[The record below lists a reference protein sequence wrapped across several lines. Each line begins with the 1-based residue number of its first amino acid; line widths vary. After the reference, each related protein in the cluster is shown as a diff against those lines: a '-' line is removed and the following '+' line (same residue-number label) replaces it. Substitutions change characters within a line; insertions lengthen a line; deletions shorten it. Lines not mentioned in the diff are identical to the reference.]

1 MDTTAGA
8 NYELKFGSPERFS
21 DMETLHSRY
30 TSIRD
35 RMEEKMKEWK
45 NYLKSYRR
53 HPIQRKGGKKDAN
66 YGQFKFEID
75 NSSDMFTTL
84 VLSRPTWATIIP
96 LTAPDKKTKLD
107 WRNKISECWNE
118 EFILP
123 WEEKVE
129 NTAYDFFD
137 MQMFMAGI
145 EFWCNKGTVY
155 PENVPIEHVFPDLT
169 AGTNPKKW
177 ETLFVLRRESYHSL
191 YKKMDSSD
199 WNKEAIKDLLETEQ
213 NRTTNLSEF
222 EKLRLDTKSDET
234 TDNTILL
241 VYAYVKEY
249 DGSITHYVFPEDGI
263 ISARSKTDTS
273 KKEAE
278 KRFLLIRKKY
288 CDHMGQIV
296 SIRTYHRFKQYWS
309 GESLADNIFV
319 TKLQGDQAMNRI
331 LRSAIRSA
339 TTYLNS
345 NNADTQEKLQQTSD
359 QELVVLDADVKVTQ
373 TSIQSNTAELFNAVR
388 QLDFDTSKMTRDYL
402 PAGSQ
407 NVKGRAITAEE
418 AANQSTQAV
427 EQKEKKTTLFIQQD
441 QRFVE
446 EIYRR
451 SLLVSSGEKEY
462 ERLERFKKK
471 MEYYGI
477 PEDAYA
483 FKNVL
488 IQSTFS
494 LMGGS
499 MTARMQGTERLVQL
513 ARIKPE
519 SEGVRRAVV
528 EAIAAIV
535 GYENVELYFPYKD
548 EIEEMDARR
557 AGMENEILD
566 NPNLNPLN
574 AQVLAKDNHVQD
586 LTLHI
591 PDIENDL
598 LRLEELVTKHQQ
610 LPSAMKAINVVKMQE
625 HSIAID
631 NKFSHCLAHLQM
643 MSFDQGM
650 ANYIENFQAKLT
662 QVRAPYI
669 SLQKMIRQ
677 AIEQFG
683 QENEDNSYMTKSM
696 QLKLQ
701 DQQNEVQY
709 RQQLR
714 DIGLGKSIEQAKLR
728 EISGKQKLQS
738 NQEKAIVDLETK
750 KAMAEIETSTTIK
763 KASTDIV
770 TNAAKQQ
777 QKLNEPTNN
786 E

>member
-1 MDTTAGA
+1 MDQTRGA
-8 NYELKFGSPERFS
+8 NYELKFGSPERFAS
-21 DMETLHSRY
+21 MDDLHSRY
-30 TSIRD
+30 TAIRD
-35 RMEEKMKEWK
+35 RMHEKMKEWK

-53 HPIQRKGGKKDAN
+53 HPIQRKNGKKDAN

-75 NSSDMFTTL
+75 NSADMFTSL
-84 VLSRPTWATIIP
+84 VLSRPTWLTVVP
-96 LTAPDKKTKLD
+96 LTAPDKQTKLD
-107 WRNKISECWNE
+107 WRNKISECWHE
-118 EFILP
+118 EFIVP

-145 EFWCNKGTVY
+145 EFWKNNGDVY
-155 PENVPIEHVFPDLT
+155 PENIPIEHVFPDLT
-169 AGTNPKKW
+169 AGINPKKW
-177 ETLFVLRRESYHSL
+177 ETLFVLRRESYSSL
-191 YKKMDSSD
+191 YRKLKDSD
-199 WNKEAIKDLLETEQ
+199 WNEEAIRDLLETEQ
-213 NRTTNLSEF
+213 NRTTLLSEF

-234 TDNTILL
+234 TDNTVLL
-241 VYAYVKEY
+241 VYAYVREY
-249 DGSITHYVFPEDGI
+249 DGTITHYVFPEDGVI
-263 ISARSKTDTS
+263 AARSKTDV
-273 KKEAE
+273 KPQERE
-278 KRFLLIRKKY
+278 KRFLLVRKKY
-288 CDHMGQIV
+288 CDHIGQVIA
-296 SIRTYHRFKQYWS
+296 IRTYHRFKQYWS

-319 TKLQGDQAMNRI
+319 AKLQGDQAMNRI
-331 LRSAIRSA
+331 LRSAVRSA

-345 NNADTQEKLQQTSD
+345 SNADTQEKLQQVSD

-373 TSIQSNTAELFNAVR
+373 TSIQSNTADLFNAVR
-388 QLDFDTSKMTRDYL
+388 QLDFDTARMTRDYL

-418 AANQSTQAV
+418 AANQSMQAV

-451 SLLVSSGEKEY
+451 SLLVSRGEKEY
-462 ERLERFKKK
+462 KALERFKKK

-477 PEDAYA
+477 PEEAYA
-483 FKNVL
+483 FENVL

-499 MTARMQGTERLVQL
+499 MTARMQGSDRLVSL

-528 EAIAAIV
+528 EAIASIV

-548 EIEEMDARR
+548 EIEELDARR

-598 LRLEELVTKHQQ
+598 KILEGLIMNHEQ
-610 LPSAMKAINVVKMQE
+610 LPPSLKAVNVVKMQE
-625 HSIAID
+625 HATAID
-631 NKFSHCLAHLQM
+631 NKFGHCIAHLEM
-643 MSFDQGM
+643 MNTDPGL
-650 ANYIENFQAKLT
+650 AGYIQSFQAKLA

-669 SLQKMIRQ
+669 ALQKMIRQ
-677 AIEQFG
+677 AIEAFG
-683 QENEDNSYMTKSM
+683 QENEENSFMTRSM

-714 DIGLGKSIEQAKLR
+714 DIGLGKSVEQAKLR
-728 EISGKQKLQS
+728 EITAKQKLQS
-738 NQEKAIVDLETK
+738 NQEKALIDLETK
-750 KAMAEIETSTTIK
+750 RAMTEADVDSKIK
-763 KASTDIV
+763 KVSTDVAANRI
-770 TNAAKQQ
+770 AKQQ
-777 QKLNEPTNN
+777 QLNEPQTNQ
-786 E
+786 

>member
-21 DMETLHSRY
+21 GMDDLHSRY

-53 HPIQRKGGKKDAN
+53 HPIQRKNGKKDAN

-75 NSSDMFTTL
+75 NSADMFTSL

-96 LTAPDKKTKLD
+96 ITAPDKKTKLD

-129 NTAYDFFD
+129 NTSYDFFD

-145 EFWCNKGTVY
+145 EFWKNKGDVY
-155 PENVPIEHVFPDLT
+155 PENIPIEHVFPDLT
-169 AGTNPKKW
+169 AGINPKKW
-177 ETLFVLRRESYHSL
+177 ETLFVLRRESYSSL
-191 YKKMDSSD
+191 YRKLKDSD
-199 WNKEAIKDLLETEQ
+199 WNSDAIQDLLQTEQ
-213 NRTTNLSEF
+213 NRTTLLSDF

-249 DGSITHYVFPEDGI
+249 DGTVTHYIFPEDGI
-263 ISARSKTDTS
+263 ISARSKADV
-273 KKEAE
+273 KKQEAE

-288 CDHMGQIV
+288 CDHIGQIV
-296 SIRTYHRFKQYWS
+296 AIRTYHRFKQYWS

-345 NNADTQEKLQQTSD
+345 NNADTQEKLQQASD

-373 TSIQSNTAELFNAVR
+373 TSIQSNTADLFNAVR
-388 QLDFDTSKMTRDYL
+388 QLDFDTARMNRDYL

-418 AANQSTQAV
+418 AGNQAMQAV

-441 QRFVE
+441 QRFIE

-451 SLLVSSGEKEY
+451 SLLVSNGEKEY
-462 ERLERFKKK
+462 KCLERFKKK

-477 PEDAYA
+477 PEEAYA
-483 FKNVL
+483 FENVM

-499 MTARMQGTERLVQL
+499 MTARIQGTERLVSL

-528 EAIAAIV
+528 EAIASIV

-548 EIEEMDARR
+548 EIEESDARR

-598 LRLEELVTKHQQ
+598 KILQGLVESHEQ
-610 LPSAMKAINVVKMQE
+610 LPVSMKAINIVKMQE
-625 HSIAID
+625 HTVAID
-631 NKFSHCLAHLQM
+631 NKFSHCLAHLEM
-643 MSFDQGM
+643 MSMDAGL
-650 ANYIENFQAKLT
+650 AGYIQNFEAKLN
-662 QVRAPYI
+662 QVRAPFI
-669 SLQKMIRQ
+669 SLQKIINQLIQ
-677 AIEQFG
+677 AFG
-683 QENEDNSYMTKSM
+683 QENQENSFMTRSL

-728 EISGKQKLQS
+728 EITGKQKLEN
-738 NQEKAIVDLETK
+738 NQQKSIVDLETK
-750 KAMAEIETSTTIK
+750 KAMADIETNTTIK
-763 KASTDIV
+763 KASTNIAA
-770 TNAAKQQ
+770 NAAKQQ
-777 QKLNEPTNN
+777 QKLNESTNN
-786 E
+786 Q

>member
-1 MDTTAGA
+1 MDQTRGA
-8 NYELKFGSPERFS
+8 NYELKFGSPQRFEGM
-21 DMETLHSRY
+21 DDLHSRY

-66 YGQFKFEID
+66 YGAFKFEID
-75 NSSDMFTTL
+75 NSADMFTSL
-84 VLSRPTWATIIP
+84 VLSRPNWATVVP
-96 LTAPDKKTKLD
+96 LNAPDKQMKLD
-107 WRNKISECWNE
+107 WRNKISECWHE
-118 EFILP
+118 EFIVP

-145 EFWCNKGTVY
+145 EFWKNKGDVY
-155 PENVPIEHVFPDLT
+155 PENIPIEHVFPDLT

-177 ETLFVLRRESYHSL
+177 ETLFVLRRESYASL
-191 YKKMDSSD
+191 YRKLEDSD
-199 WNKEAIKDLLETEQ
+199 WNADAIKDVLETEQ
-213 NRTTNLSEF
+213 NRTTLLTEF

-241 VYAYVKEY
+241 LYAYVKEY
-249 DGSITHYVFPEDGI
+249 DGTITHYVFPEDGI
-263 ISARSKTDTS
+263 ISARSKSDV
-273 KKEAE
+273 KPQERE

-288 CDHMGQIV
+288 CDHLGQVIA
-296 SIRTYHRFKQYWS
+296 IRTYHRFKQYWS

-319 TKLQGDQAMNRI
+319 AKLQGDQAMNRI
-331 LRSAIRSA
+331 LRSAVRSA

-345 NNADTQEKLQQTSD
+345 NNADTQEKLQQMSD

-373 TSIQSNTAELFNAVR
+373 TSLQSNTADLFNAVR
-388 QLDFDTSKMTRDYL
+388 QLDFDTSRMNRDYL

-418 AANQSTQAV
+418 AGNQAMQAV

-451 SLLVSSGEKEY
+451 SLQVSRGEKEY
-462 ERLERFKKK
+462 KSLQRFKAK

-477 PEDAYA
+477 PEEAYA
-483 FKNVL
+483 FENVL

-499 MTARMQGTERLVQL
+499 MTARIQGTERLVSL

-519 SEGVRRAVV
+519 SEGVRRAVI
-528 EAIAAIV
+528 EAIASIV
-535 GYENVELYFPYKD
+535 GYENVELYFPYK
-548 EIEEMDARR
+548 EELEELDARR

-598 LRLEELVTKHQQ
+598 KILEGLVMNQEQ
-610 LPSAMKAINVVKMQE
+610 LPASMKAINVVKMQE
-625 HSIAID
+625 HAVAID
-631 NKFSHCLAHLQM
+631 NKFGHCLAHLEM
-643 MSFDQGM
+643 MQTDPGLAGYIKSFQD
-650 ANYIENFQAKLT
+650 KLT

-677 AIEQFG
+677 AIEAFG
-683 QENEDNSYMTKSM
+683 QENEENSFMTKSM

-701 DQQNEVQY
+701 DQQGEVEY
-709 RQQLR
+709 RKQLR
-714 DIGLGKSIEQAKLR
+714 DIGLGKAIEQAKLR
-728 EISGKQKLQS
+728 EISG
-738 NQEKAIVDLETK
+738 
-750 KAMAEIETSTTIK
+750 
-763 KASTDIV
+763 
-770 TNAAKQQ
+770 Q
-777 QKLNEPTNN
+777 QKLKSNEEKAVMDLEKKRLTNELDVESKIKTKASDIAATRAKNQTKMN
-786 E
+786 EETTNQ

>member
-1 MDTTAGA
+1 
-8 NYELKFGSPERFS
+8 
-21 DMETLHSRY
+21 
-30 TSIRD
+30 
-35 RMEEKMKEWK
+35 
-45 NYLKSYRR
+45 
-53 HPIQRKGGKKDAN
+53 
-66 YGQFKFEID
+66 
-75 NSSDMFTTL
+75 
-84 VLSRPTWATIIP
+84 
-96 LTAPDKKTKLD
+96 
-107 WRNKISECWNE
+107 
-118 EFILP
+118 
-123 WEEKVE
+123 
-129 NTAYDFFD
+129 

-145 EFWCNKGTVY
+145 EFWCNNGAVY
-155 PENVPIEHVFPDLT
+155 PENIPIEHVFPDLT
-169 AGTNPKKW
+169 AGINPKKW
-177 ETLFVLRRESYHSL
+177 ETLFILRRETYSTL
-191 YKKMDSSD
+191 YKKMEDSD
-199 WNKEAIKDLLETEQ
+199 WNKDAIQDLLETEQ

-234 TDNTILL
+234 TDNTVLL
-241 VYAYVKEY
+241 CYAYVKEY
-249 DGSITHYVFPEDGI
+249 DGTVTHYIFPEDGVI
-263 ISARSKTDTS
+263 AARSKADVNP
-273 KKEAE
+273 KQAE

-288 CDHMGQIV
+288 CDHIGQV
-296 SIRTYHRFKQYWS
+296 VAIRTYHRFKQYWS

-345 NNADTQEKLQQTSD
+345 NNADTQEKLQQASD

-388 QLDFDTSKMTRDYL
+388 QLDFDTARMTRDYL

-418 AANQSTQAV
+418 ASNQSMQAV

-451 SLLVSSGEKEY
+451 SLKVSRGEPEY
-462 ERLERFKKK
+462 KRLERFKKK

-477 PEDAYA
+477 PEDAYK
-483 FKNVL
+483 FDNVI

-499 MTARMQGTERLVQL
+499 MTARMQGTDRLVQL

-548 EIEEMDARR
+548 EIEETDARR

-598 LRLEELVTKHQQ
+598 TMLESLVTRHEQ
-610 LPSAMKAINVVKMQE
+610 LPASMKAINIVKMQE
-625 HSIAID
+625 HSLAID

-643 MSFDQGM
+643 MSYDEGL
-650 ANYIENFQAKLT
+650 AGYIENFQAKLT

-669 SLQKMIRQ
+669 ALQKMIRQ
-677 AIEQFG
+677 AIEAFG
-683 QENEDNSYMTKSM
+683 QENEDNSFMTKSM

-701 DQQNEVQY
+701 DQANEIQY

-738 NQEKAIVDLETK
+738 NQEKAIIDLQSK
-750 KAMAEIETSTTIK
+750 KAMSQVEVDSKIK
-763 KASTDIV
+763 KASTDITV
-770 TNAAKQQ
+770 NQAKRTQE
-777 QKLNEPTNN
+777 LNEPTNN